1 MFIYVM
7 YYLNYFLNKTLEEK
21 KQKNLLIIN
30 QQNQVA
36 KK

>member
-1 MFIYVM
+1 M